1 MKQILVIQPLVYV
14 AILFILIQSCRPTKQ
29 EVTPTDDVKL
39 LGISIPGFPAE
50 NIAIDQ
56 EKKQVV
62 LTVPANVTTAN
73 FEAKSYQT
81 SANSAIWNE
90 QPSPI
95 SLCRMPSPDQQ
106 LGIYVLNDANKLS
119 IYKFA
124 IKPAG
129 NLQIG
134 FIDNQTTAIVAQP
147 LGFQIENFLD
157 GIGEG
162 QIILSRTDA
171 SERDTLRVG
180 CCLGLGN
187 CSTSNQY
194 AANIPERVRPGEY
207 TVEIR
212 KANGRQAIANQ
223 KLTFR
228 KGTPLLEK
236 FQFQKPIIAKTRNL
250 VINGENLFADD
261 SPELLVQRVTGERFR
276 LKPTVVSAFGRSVN
290 LDLPAEM
297 TPGYYYAQLVIR
309 GQVVST
315 TYRLTVLRQ
324 SDQPSVLSI
333 DTLLASR
340 SANPLVLQRSRYY
353 SAHILPEYGP
363 YPDKLDVKLTD
374 ANSPDQTVVFR
385 YRTGR
390 YNSDYPGGLAIPN
403 TIIPGKYTLRIVA
416 TYSDGTVVESEPLE
430 RYVIVQ

>member
-1 MKQILVIQPLVYV
+1 MKHVLTTQSLTYV
-14 AILFILIQSCRPTKQ
+14 TMLLALLQSCRPAKQ
-29 EVTPTDDVKL
+29 EVSPTDDVKL
-39 LGISIPGFPAE
+39 LGISIPGFPSE

-56 EKKQVV
+56 GNKQVV
-62 LTVPANVTTAN
+62 LTVPTNVTTTS

-81 SANSAIWNE
+81 SANSSIWNE
-90 QPSPI
+90 QAYPI
-95 SLCRMPSPDQQ
+95 SLCRMPSPDKQ

-119 IYKFA
+119 IYKIA

-134 FIDNQTTAIVAQP
+134 FIDNQTTATIAQP

-157 GIGEG
+157 GTSEG
-162 QIILSRTDA
+162 QIILTRTDA
-171 SERDTLRVG
+171 TERDTLRVG
-180 CCLGLGN
+180 CCSGLGN
-187 CSTSNQY
+187 CITNNQFD
-194 AANIPERVRPGEY
+194 AGIAERVRPGEY

-212 KANGRQAIANQ
+212 KANGRQAIAKQ

-236 FQFQKPIIAKTRNL
+236 FQFQTPVMAKTRAL

-261 SPELLVQRVTGERFR
+261 SPELLVRRVTGESFR
-276 LKPTVVSAFGRSVN
+276 LRPTVVSTFGRTVS

-309 GQVVST
+309 GQAVGA
-315 TYRLTVLRQ
+315 TYRMTVLRQ
-324 SDQPSVLSI
+324 PEQPSVFSI
-333 DTLLASR
+333 DTLLTSP
-340 SANPLVLQRSRYY
+340 SANPLVLQRTRHY
-353 SAHILPEYGP
+353 SAHILPEYEP

-374 ANSPDQTVVFR
+374 INSPDRAIVFR

-390 YNSDYPGGLAIPN
+390 YNSDYPGGLKIPD
-403 TIIPGKYTLRIVA
+403 TVAPGNYTLRIVA
-416 TYSDGTVVESEPLE
+416 TYPNGTVVESEPLE
-430 RYVIVQ
+430 RYVVIQ